1 MQVKQ
6 AFNLLLG
13 VAILN
18 SLWLPQTSA
27 AEQQEAVLGAGCFWC
42 VEAVYERLPG
52 VSEVISGYAG
62 GEQPNPT
69 YKQVSSGRSDHVE
82 VVKVIFDP
90 EQITYTELLDM
101 FWKIHDATDGR
112 GVWPDFG
119 PQYRSILLYK
129 DEAQKAVIEQAIA
142 AQNAKSEKPIATEV
156 RALDIFYPAED
167 YHQDYV
173 RLNPKDRYVRNIAI
187 PKLKKAGLQP

>member
-1 MQVKQ
+1 MNAKCYLSG
-6 AFNLLLG
+6 AA
-13 VAILN
+13 AILL
-18 SLWLPQTSA
+18 SLASITHGAQ
-27 AEQQEAVLGAGCFWC
+27 EEAVLGAGCFWC

-62 GEQPNPT
+62 GTQLNPT
-69 YKQVSSGRSDHVE
+69 YKQVSRGQSDHVE
-82 VVKVIFDP
+82 VVKVVFNP
-90 EQITYTELLDM
+90 EEITYAELLDM

-129 DEAQKAVIEQAIA
+129 SDAQKAAIEQAIA
-142 AQNAKSEKPIATEV
+142 AQNEKLDKPVATEV
-156 RALDIFYPAED
+156 KALDIFYPAED

-173 RLNPKDRYVRNIAI
+173 RLNPNDRYVRNIAL
-187 PKLKKAGLQP
+187 PKLKKAGLKP